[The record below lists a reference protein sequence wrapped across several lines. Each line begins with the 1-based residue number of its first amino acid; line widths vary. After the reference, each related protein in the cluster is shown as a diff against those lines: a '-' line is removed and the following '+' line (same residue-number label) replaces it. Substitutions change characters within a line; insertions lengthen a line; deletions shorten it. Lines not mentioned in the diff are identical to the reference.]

1 MTMKKNKITA
11 DVEHRLTKVEEATKN
26 LSDENKAMHKVT
38 DDKIDEVKNYVAT
51 DIAKAIDETNKD
63 LKTLLDRKQ
72 SQEAVKTFLTNF
84 LKLSAALFGLGSAVA
99 TGSWAIIQVIHFFRQ

>member
-1 MTMKKNKITA
+1 MKRNKITA

-38 DDKIDEVKNYVAT
+38 DDKIDEVKTYVT
-51 DIAKAIDETNKD
+51 VDIAKAIDETNKD

-84 LKLSAALFGLGSAVA
+84 LKLSAAIFGLVSAIA
-99 TGSWAIIQVIHFFRQ
+99 TGTWAVVQVIHFFKQ